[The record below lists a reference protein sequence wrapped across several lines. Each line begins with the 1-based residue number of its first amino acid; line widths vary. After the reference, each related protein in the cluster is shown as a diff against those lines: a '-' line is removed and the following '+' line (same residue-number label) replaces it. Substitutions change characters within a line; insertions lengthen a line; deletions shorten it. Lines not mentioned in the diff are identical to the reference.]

1 MPPGLLR
8 QYQEEVEKMNLG
20 KLKQFRS
27 WLISAGIIVLV
38 TAWLASGQIGANTS
52 DENTPASTISGSVP
66 PQKSSVRVRTQ
77 NAEEIMRTIVV
88 NGQTAPARVVDI
100 AAETDGRVEYVGID
114 RGTNVDRGA
123 VIVRLDERDRKARL
137 AQAEATVRQREVE
150 YQGRLK
156 LKGESYVSE
165 AQLQEAIAQL
175 EAARAELK
183 RAQLD
188 LDYMTVRAPFA
199 GALQERHVEVGD
211 FVSAGDPI
219 ARFVDNRKVIVT
231 ANVSE
236 FDAGYVEPGQ
246 NAQAQ
251 LATGETVHGNI
262 RYVAPVA
269 DEATRTF
276 LVELEVDNSDGRLR
290 AGGTAELQIPAERVL
305 AHRISPSLLT
315 LDDAGNVGVKV
326 INESGEVE
334 FIVAD
339 VALSTNEGVWVAG
352 LPELAT
358 IITVGQGFVV
368 PGTSVN
374 AVPEGDVET
383 AVAIKSDDED

>member
-1 MPPGLLR
+1 MD
-8 QYQEEVEKMNLG
+8 LG
-20 KLKQFRS
+20 KLKNFRS
-27 WLISAGIIVLV
+27 WLISASIVV
-38 TAWLASGQIGANTS
+38 VVSVWLASGQVGSEAPQ
-52 DENTPASTISGSVP
+52 EEPASVITSAAP
-66 PQKSSVRVRTQ
+66 AQQSSVRVRTQ
-77 NAEEIMRTIVV
+77 SAEEIMRTIVV

-114 RGTNVDRGA
+114 RGTNVGRNA
-123 VIVRLDERDRKARL
+123 IIVRLDERDRAARL

-165 AQLQEAIAQL
+165 AQLQEAVAQL
-175 EAARAELK
+175 ETARAELK

-188 LDYMTVRAPFA
+188 LEYMTVRAPFD

-219 ARFVDNRKVIVT
+219 ARFVDNRKIIVT

-236 FDAGYVEPGQ
+236 FDAGYVQAGQ
-246 NAQAQ
+246 KAHAR
-251 LATGETVHGNI
+251 LATGETVHGTI

-276 LVELEVDNSDGRLR
+276 LVELEVDNSDGNLR

-352 LPELAT
+352 LPDHAT

-374 AVPEGDVET
+374 AVPEGDVDT

>member
-1 MPPGLLR
+1 MD
-8 QYQEEVEKMNLG
+8 LG
-20 KLKQFRS
+20 KLKKFRS
-27 WLISAGIIVLV
+27 WFISAGIVVVV
-38 TAWLASGQIGANTS
+38 TVWLASGQIAGDTPQEA
-52 DENTPASTISGSVP
+52 PASVITSAAP
-66 PQKSSVRVRTQ
+66 PQQSSVRVRTQ
-77 NAEEIMRTIVV
+77 SAEAIMRTIIV
-88 NGQTAPARVVDI
+88 NGETAPARVVDI
-100 AAETDGRVEYVGID
+100 AAETDGRIEYIGVA
-114 RGTNVDRGA
+114 RGTNVDRNA

-165 AQLQEAIAQL
+165 AQLQEAIALL
-175 EAARAELK
+175 EAAKAELK

-188 LDYMTVRAPFA
+188 LDYMTIRAPFD

-211 FVSAGDPI
+211 FVKSGDPI
-219 ARFVDNRKVIVT
+219 ARFVDNRKIIVT

-236 FDAGYVEPGQ
+236 FDAGYVQAGQ
-246 NAQAQ
+246 KAQAQ
-251 LATGETVHGNI
+251 LATGETVHGTI

-276 LVELEVDNSDGRLR
+276 TVELEVDNSDGNLR

-315 LDDAGNVGVKV
+315 LDDAGNIGVKI
-326 INESGEVE
+326 INEEGEVE
-334 FIVAD
+334 FVVAD

-352 LPELAT
+352 LPDLAT

-368 PGTSVN
+368 PGTMVN

>member
-1 MPPGLLR
+1 MDF
-8 QYQEEVEKMNLG
+8 G
-20 KLKQFRS
+20 KLKKFRS
-27 WLISAGIIVLV
+27 WLISASIAILV
-38 TAWLASGQIGANTS
+38 VAWLASGQFGEDAP
-52 DENTPASTISGSVP
+52 EEAKASVITTMAPS
-66 PQKSSVRVRTQ
+66 QQSSVRVRTQ
-77 NAEEIMRTIVV
+77 SAEEIMRTIVV
-88 NGQTAPARVVDI
+88 NGETAPARVVDI
-100 AAETDGRVEYVGID
+100 AAETDGRIEYVGVN
-114 RGTNVDRGA
+114 RGANVDRNA

-175 EAARAELK
+175 ETAKAELM

-188 LDYMTVRAPFA
+188 LEYMTIRAPFD

-211 FVSAGDPI
+211 FVKSGDPI
-219 ARFVDNRKVIVT
+219 ARFVDNRRIIVT

-236 FDAGYVEPGQ
+236 YDAGYVETGQ
-246 NAQAQ
+246 TAQAR
-251 LATGETVHGNI
+251 LATGETVHGTI

-269 DEATRTF
+269 DQATRTF
-276 LVELEVDNSDGRLR
+276 TVELEVDNSAGALR
-290 AGGTAELQIPAERVL
+290 AGGTAELQVPAERVL

-315 LDDAGNVGVKV
+315 LDDAGNIGLKI
-326 INESGEVE
+326 INDENEVE
-334 FIVAD
+334 FVVAD
-339 VALSTNEGVWVAG
+339 VALSTNDGVWVAG
-352 LPELAT
+352 LPDLAT

-368 PGTSVN
+368 PGTMVN
-374 AVPEGDVET
+374 AVPESDVET

>member
-1 MPPGLLR
+1 MD
-8 QYQEEVEKMNLG
+8 LG
-20 KLKQFRS
+20 NVKKFRS
-27 WLISAGIIVLV
+27 WFISAGIAVLV
-38 TAWLASGQIGANTS
+38 TAWLVSGQFGEEAQ
-52 DENTPASTISGSVP
+52 DEAPDSVITDTAPA
-66 PQKSSVRVRTQ
+66 QQSSVRVRTQ
-77 NAEEIMRTIVV
+77 SAEEIMRTIVV
-88 NGQTAPARVVDI
+88 NGETAPARIVDI
-100 AAETDGRVEYVGID
+100 AAETDGRVEYVGAS
-114 RGTNVDRGA
+114 RGSSVDRNT

-137 AQAEATVRQREVE
+137 AQAEATLRQREVE

-165 AQLQEAIAQL
+165 AQLQQAIAEL
-175 EAARAELK
+175 EAAKTELK

-188 LDYMTVRAPFA
+188 LEYMTIRAPFG

-211 FVSAGDPI
+211 FVKSGDPI
-219 ARFVDNRKVIVT
+219 ARFVDNRTIIVT

-236 FDAGYVEPGQ
+236 LDAGYVQTGQ
-246 NAQAQ
+246 KAQAK
-251 LATGETVHGNI
+251 LATGETVHGTI

-276 LVELEVDNSDGRLR
+276 TVELEVDNGDGTLR

-315 LDDAGNVGVKV
+315 LDDAGNIGVKI
-326 INESGEVE
+326 INDDGEVE
-334 FIVAD
+334 FVVAD
-339 VALSTNEGVWVAG
+339 VALSTNNGVWVAG
-352 LPELAT
+352 LPDLAT

-368 PGTSVN
+368 PGTMVN
-374 AVPEGDVET
+374 AVPEGDIET